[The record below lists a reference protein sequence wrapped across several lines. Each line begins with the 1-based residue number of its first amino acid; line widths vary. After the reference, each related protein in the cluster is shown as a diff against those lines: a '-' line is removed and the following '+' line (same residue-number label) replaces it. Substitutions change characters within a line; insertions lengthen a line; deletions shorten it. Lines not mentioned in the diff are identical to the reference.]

1 MSDNPV
7 TSAGG
12 PLYPIREV
20 SRLTGV
26 NSVTLRA
33 WERRYGLIQ
42 PRRTPKG
49 HRLYARDDIERVE
62 RIVQWLNRGVPVSQV
77 GDLLDGDS
85 VQEELEPATSVTP
98 AADDSAV
105 IDWQD
110 QITDACAMIERFDE
124 KGLDELYTQ
133 LFGRYPVLTV
143 LENVWKPVVDHVSE
157 QDDDNVS
164 QLFLETFLRTRL
176 ALRLYYS
183 NLDIS
188 IPRLLL
194 ARLPEES
201 SSLHLLL
208 AATSL
213 GASGFHVSLIDNAVT
228 DNALIGLT
236 QRCRADVVVLTGGEH
251 QPVDMVDRLKEL
263 TAAMH
268 VPVCLSGPVTRLH
281 RKALSFGGLTLLDDN
296 LGHGARTVRQLV
308 D

>member
-77 GDLLDGDS
+77 GDLLDGDG
-85 VQEELEPATSVTP
+85 VQEELEPTPPVTP
-98 AADDSAV
+98 ATDNPV
-105 IDWQD
+105 GIDWHD
-110 QITDACAMIERFDE
+110 QVTDACALIERFDE
-124 KGLDELYTQ
+124 KGLDQLYTH
-133 LFGRYPVLTV
+133 LFGRYPTLTV
-143 LENVWKPVVDHVSE
+143 LENVWKPVADHVSQ
-157 QDDDNVS
+157 QDDDDVS
-164 QLFLETFLRTRL
+164 RLFLESFLRTRL

-183 NLDIS
+183 NLDVTT
-188 IPRLLL
+188 PRLLL
-194 ARLPEES
+194 ARLPEEKD
-201 SSLHLLL
+201 SLHLLL
-208 AATSL
+208 AATHL
-213 GASGFHVSLIDNAVT
+213 GASGFHVSLIDNATT
-228 DNALIGLT
+228 DNVLIGLT
-236 QRCRADVVVLTGGEH
+236 QRCRADVVILTGGEQ
-251 QPVDMVDRLKEL
+251 QPADMVDRLKEL

-296 LGHGARTVRQLV
+296 PGHGARTVRQLV